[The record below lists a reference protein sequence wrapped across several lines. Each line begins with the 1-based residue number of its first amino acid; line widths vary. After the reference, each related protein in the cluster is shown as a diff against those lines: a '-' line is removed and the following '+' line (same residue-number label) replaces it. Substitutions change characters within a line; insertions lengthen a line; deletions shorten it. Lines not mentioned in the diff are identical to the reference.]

1 MASSSMINR
10 LLIATIA
17 TIATVAMAGA
27 AAAAQ
32 KTPFA
37 IGYLELD
44 GDVRYQ
50 APRAY
55 AGIDV
60 RPRHRP
66 VAGAELAI
74 GDSRIIGRALDLAFS
89 LERVQAGTA
98 IALAR
103 EMDRLKTESGI
114 GFFVAD
120 VPAAVLTSL
129 GDHARGRDFLLFN
142 VSAADDGLRSA
153 ACAANIMHVIPSRA
167 MVADAMAQF
176 LVARRWKDILVLE
189 GEFAEDKAIAGAF
202 IAVAQKYGLDVVDTR
217 DFVLGHDPRERHK
230 NNIALLTTGVDYD
243 AVLVADS
250 LGQLGRSVPYQTA
263 APRPVVGSVGLV
275 AGAWHWAWERH
286 GAPQLNQRFERH
298 AGRRMEDR
306 DWAAWAA
313 VKAIIEAVARTGVTE
328 FAPISAYLK
337 GPELILDGYKGPALS
352 FRPWDNQLRQPLLIH
367 THNAVIARAP
377 LEGFLHPTQYMDTLG
392 YDAPEN
398 RCGF

>member
-1 MASSSMINR
+1 MINR
-10 LLIATIA
+10 LLIAAIA
-17 TIATVAMAGA
+17 VMGMAGMA
-27 AAAAQ
+27 VAAQ

-44 GDVRYQ
+44 GDVRYE

-66 VAGAELAI
+66 VAGADLAI
-74 GDSRIIGRALDLAFS
+74 RESGIIGRATNLAFS
-89 LERVQAGTA
+89 LKRVHAGTA

-103 EMDRLKTESGI
+103 EMDRLNGEFGI
-114 GFFVAD
+114 GFFIAD
-120 VPAAVLTSL
+120 VPAAVLTAL
-129 GDHARGRDFLLFN
+129 ADQAKGRDILLFN
-142 VSAADDGLRSA
+142 VSAPDDSLRSA

-167 MVADAMAQF
+167 MLADAMAQF
-176 LVARRWKDILVLE
+176 LVASRWQDILILK
-189 GEFAEDKAIAGAF
+189 GEFAEDGAIAGAF
-202 IAVAQKYGLDVVDTR
+202 AAAAQKYGLNVVDTR
-217 DFVLGHDPRERHK
+217 DFVLGQDPRERRK

-243 AVLVADS
+243 VVFVADS
-250 LGQLGRSVPYQTA
+250 LGQVGRHVPYQTA
-263 APRPVVGSVGLV
+263 MPRPVVGSVGLM

-286 GAPQLNQRFERH
+286 GAPQLNQRFERR

-313 VKAIIEAVARTGVTE
+313 VKAIIEAVARTGGTE
-328 FAPISAYLK
+328 FARVSAYLV
-337 GPELILDGYKGPALS
+337 GPDLILDGYKGAAMS

-367 THNAVIARAP
+367 THNAVIERAP
-377 LEGFLHPTQYMDTLG
+377 LEGFLHATQYMDTLG

-398 RCGF
+398 RCRF